1 MKAISTAQLNSLL
14 SHLDSGKSNRQV
26 ALSTGLSVGTVSNYR
41 QLHRPTLPK
50 DSGGRP
56 PHLSS
61 HDKREALRLIN
72 TGKAAN
78 AVQATRQ
85 LQDITSQTLNIQ
97 TVRRA
102 LRKDDMV
109 AVVKR
114 KRPMLTAQH
123 RKRRLHFAEAHLQW
137 TEDDWKRVVWSDETK
152 INRINSD
159 GRVWVWKKKGEAF
172 SDRMVI
178 ETKKFGGGSLM
189 VWGCMTWDG
198 PGFICK
204 IDGKMDAELYI
215 SILDEDLLST
225 LEYYGLNHQD
235 IIFQQDND
243 PKHTSKKASSWF
255 KDHDFDVMEWP
266 AQSPDLNPI
275 EHLWSHLKRRLAQYE
290 EPPAGVHELWE
301 RVQKEWE
308 GIPKEVCQNLISSM
322 PRRVAAV
329 IKAQGGHTKY

>member
-14 SHLDSGKSNRQV
+14 SHLDSGKSNCQV
-26 ALSTGLSVGTVSNYR
+26 ACPLVSLWEQSVIIASYIVQPSSK
-41 QLHRPTLPK
+41 TLEV
-50 DSGGRP
+50 GP

-61 HDKREALRLIN
+61 HDKCEALRLIN

-215 SILDEDLLST
+215 SILDEDLLYLGVLWPQSSRYHFST
-225 LEYYGLNHQD
+225 
-235 IIFQQDND
+235 
-243 PKHTSKKASSWF
+243 
-255 KDHDFDVMEWP
+255 
-266 AQSPDLNPI
+266 
-275 EHLWSHLKRRLAQYE
+275 R
-290 EPPAGVHELWE
+290 
-301 RVQKEWE
+301 
-308 GIPKEVCQNLISSM
+308 
-322 PRRVAAV
+322 
-329 IKAQGGHTKY
+329 